1 VSKIIN
7 SLNTELKR
15 KSDKLAQRT
24 LMPKV
29 KKIKNLDGAIRY
41 ASGLDEI
48 QVNTNFNV
56 PTFGGAN
63 RLIGTQLDR
72 LNIQTQSI
80 IGNNTDGEVFGG
92 FAKSIGNTGGEV
104 GLVKFVSTA
113 GLDNVVTPNFKV
125 YASGAPQA
133 ISIAS
138 KDIEKKINAQKV
150 EINTFL
156 DSLPQVLGRPS
167 GGFLG
172 SILKVAGIAGGLN
185 GLLQQISPLANI
197 SNQLNNIKDQVL
209 DQTGISGF
217 LDQVNGL
224 ADNVTNYVN
233 TSLDAVSTSLGEA
246 IGNPLSE
253 LDNAL
258 SINIGEE
265 TFSTNLGGFANDLLE
280 SVTGDL
286 RSRTNNFISGAIPDV
301 EIGGL
306 VSGIV
311 SDDIT
316 ERVSSIGRITQYD
329 NVVRENLT
337 LFEPWSAVENAS
349 SPRDAIFQ
357 IETNGKKNG
366 ASAANISYV
375 QGLYASIISKT
386 ENNTFNAGLSSVIAI
401 GSSPLLSVNP
411 LPLSKKF
418 TYVSSIEELE
428 LEISSR
434 LVVSAARDVS
444 SVVIH
449 ATETFTNKN
458 IGAEEIDA
466 IQKKLGEDEVGYHY
480 VIRRDGRLQR
490 GRPVEKEG
498 SHCPTGNYDKTSIG
512 IVMVGGINRASTEQ
526 SFETSS
532 ASFTRAQYN
541 TLEQFLQVFYNNFSG
556 GEVFGHSDIE
566 TDELDPYFDV
576 SEYILS
582 LFGKINSSSL
592 GVPEIEGDFEPTA
605 PEGITEETGTNAPTT
620 RVQVTPEEL
629 NVAPDEVP
637 KDVEVV
643 VDNESTF
650 KVVYEPQKKNFNL
663 PVDPDALLDDIPE
676 KLQKLAN
683 YMKRDIRVTSG
694 YRDEEHNRRAGG
706 AKFSPH
712 LSRKAVDISR
722 SDRAPTVGGW
732 RYTSSL
738 MSDAQVADL
747 VQKASELG
755 FKGIGIYDGYLHLDT
770 RSGKKCWAT
779 SKILRVSS
787 IPRFAQIAT
796 VLRNN
801 DWDNV

>member
-7 SLNTELKR
+7 SLNTEIKR

-92 FAKSIGNTGGEV
+92 FAKSIGNTDGEV

-434 LVVSAARDVS
+434 LVVSAARGVS

-466 IQKKLGEDEVGYHY
+466 IQKKLGEDEIGYHY

-643 VDNESTF
+643 VDNESKF
-650 KVVYEPQKKNFNL
+650 KVIYEPQEKNYDL

-755 FKGIGIYDGYLHLDT
+755 FKGIGIYNNYLHLDT

>member
-92 FAKSIGNTGGEV
+92 FAKSIGNTDGEV

-265 TFSTNLGGFANDLLE
+265 TFNTNLGGFANDLLE

-434 LVVSAARDVS
+434 LVVSAARGVS

-466 IQKKLGEDEVGYHY
+466 IQKKLGEDEIGYHY

-643 VDNESTF
+643 VDNESKF
-650 KVVYEPQKKNFNL
+650 KVIYEPQEKNYDL

-755 FKGIGIYDGYLHLDT
+755 FKGIGIYNNYLHLDT

>member
-1 VSKIIN
+1 MSKIIN

-650 KVVYEPQKKNFNL
+650 KVIYEPQKKNFNL

>member
-1 VSKIIN
+1 MSKIIN
-7 SLNTELKR
+7 SLNTEIKR

-92 FAKSIGNTGGEV
+92 FAKSIGNTDGEV

-265 TFSTNLGGFANDLLE
+265 TFNTNLGGFANDLLE

-434 LVVSAARDVS
+434 LVVSAARGVS

-466 IQKKLGEDEVGYHY
+466 IQKKLGEDEIGYHY

-643 VDNESTF
+643 VDNESKF
-650 KVVYEPQKKNFNL
+650 KVIYEPQEKNYDL

-755 FKGIGIYDGYLHLDT
+755 FKGIGIYNNYLHLDT

>member
-1 VSKIIN
+1 MSKIIN

-92 FAKSIGNTGGEV
+92 FAKSIGNTDGEV

-265 TFSTNLGGFANDLLE
+265 TFNTNLGGFANDLLE

-434 LVVSAARDVS
+434 LVVSAARGVS

-466 IQKKLGEDEVGYHY
+466 IQKKLGEDEIGYHY

-643 VDNESTF
+643 VDNESKF
-650 KVVYEPQKKNFNL
+650 KVIYEPQEKNYDL

-755 FKGIGIYDGYLHLDT
+755 FKGIGIYNNYLHLDT

>member
-92 FAKSIGNTGGEV
+92 FAKSIGNTDGEV

-265 TFSTNLGGFANDLLE
+265 TFNTNLGGFANDLLE

-357 IETNGKKNG
+357 IEMNGKKNG

-434 LVVSAARDVS
+434 LVVSAARGVS

-466 IQKKLGEDEVGYHY
+466 IQKKLGEDEIGYHY

-643 VDNESTF
+643 VDNESKF
-650 KVVYEPQKKNFNL
+650 KVIYEPQEKNYDL

-755 FKGIGIYDGYLHLDT
+755 FKGIGIYNNYLHLDT

-779 SKILRVSS
+779 PKILRVSS

>member
-41 ASGLDEI
+41 ASGLGEI

-92 FAKSIGNTGGEV
+92 FAKSIGNTDGEV

-138 KDIEKKINAQKV
+138 KDIEKKINIQKV

-172 SILKVAGIAGGLN
+172 SILKVAGITGGLN

-217 LDQVNGL
+217 LDQVNSL

-286 RSRTNNFISGAIPDV
+286 RSRANNFISGAIPDV

-316 ERVSSIGRITQYD
+316 EIVSSVGRITQYD

-349 SPRDAIFQ
+349 SPREAIFQ

-386 ENNTFNAGLSSVIAI
+386 ENNTFNAGLSSVIAT

-418 TYVSSIEELE
+418 SYVSSIEELE

-434 LVVSAARDVS
+434 LVVSAAREVS

-466 IQKKLGEDEVGYHY
+466 IQKKLGEDEIGYHY

-498 SHCPTGNYDKTSIG
+498 SHCPTGNYDETSIG

-592 GVPEIEGDFEPTA
+592 GVREIEGDFEPTA
-605 PEGITEETGTNAPTT
+605 PEGITEETGLNAPTT

-643 VDNESTF
+643 VDNDSKF
-650 KVVYEPQKKNFNL
+650 KVIYEPQKKNSNL
-663 PVDPDALLDDIPE
+663 PVDPDALLDDIPS

-694 YRDEEHNRRAGG
+694 YRDPEHNRRVGG
-706 AKFSPH
+706 AKGSPH
-712 LSRKAVDISR
+712 LTRKAVDISR
-722 SDRAPTVGGW
+722 SDRAPTEGGW

-755 FKGIGIYDGYLHLDT
+755 FKGIGIYNDYLHLDT

-779 SKILRVSS
+779 SKIVRVSS

-801 DWDNV
+801 NWDNV

>member
-650 KVVYEPQKKNFNL
+650 KVIYEPQKKNFNL

>member
-375 QGLYASIISKT
+375 QGLYASIISMT

-650 KVVYEPQKKNFNL
+650 KVIYEPQKKNFNL

>member
-1 VSKIIN
+1 MSKIIN

-92 FAKSIGNTGGEV
+92 FAKSIGNTDGEV

-434 LVVSAARDVS
+434 LVVSAARGVS

-466 IQKKLGEDEVGYHY
+466 IQKKLGEDEIGYHY

-643 VDNESTF
+643 VDNESKF
-650 KVVYEPQKKNFNL
+650 KVIYEPQEKNYDL

-755 FKGIGIYDGYLHLDT
+755 FKGIGIYNNYLHLDT

>member
-1 VSKIIN
+1 MSKIIN

-29 KKIKNLDGAIRY
+29 KKIKNLNGAIRY

-92 FAKSIGNTGGEV
+92 FAKSIGNTDGEV

-138 KDIEKKINAQKV
+138 KDIENKINVQKV
-150 EINTFL
+150 EINIFL

-185 GLLQQISPLANI
+185 GLLQQISPLAGI
-197 SNQLNNIKDQVL
+197 TNQFNNIKDQVL

-286 RSRTNNFISGAIPDV
+286 SSRANNFISGTIPDV

-316 ERVSSIGRITQYD
+316 ERVNAVGRIIEHD
-329 NVVRENLT
+329 DIVNLD
-337 LFEPWSAVENAS
+337 LFEPWSAVKNAR
-349 SPRDAIFQ
+349 SPAEALTIIRRNA
-357 IETNGKKNG
+357 ELNG
-366 ASAANISYV
+366 ATAAETQAVQDLYQNIIEQTRNNIYTP
-375 QGLYASIISKT
+375 GL
-386 ENNTFNAGLSSVIAI
+386 SVIAA
-401 GSSPLLSVNP
+401 GSSPLLAVNP

-434 LVVSAARDVS
+434 LVVSSARKVN

-566 TDELDPYFDV
+566 IDELDPYFDV

-582 LFGKINSSSL
+582 LFGKVNSSSL
-592 GVPEIEGDFEPTA
+592 GVPEIEGDYEPTA
-605 PEGITEETGTNAPTT
+605 PEGITEETEETGLNAPTT
-620 RVQVTPEEL
+620 PVQVTPEEL

-643 VDNESTF
+643 VDNDSKF
-650 KVVYEPQKKNFNL
+650 KVIYEPQEKNSNL
-663 PVDPDALLDDIPE
+663 PVDPDALLDDIPD

-694 YRDEEHNRRAGG
+694 YRDPEHNKRAGG
-706 AKFSPH
+706 FKKSIH

-732 RYTSSL
+732 RYPSSL

-755 FKGIGIYDGYLHLDT
+755 FKGIGIYNDYLHLDT
-770 RSGKKCWAT
+770 RSAKQCWAT
-779 SKILRVSS
+779 SKIVRVSS

-801 DWDNV
+801 NWDNV

>member
-7 SLNTELKR
+7 SLNTEIKR

-92 FAKSIGNTGGEV
+92 FAKSIGNTDGEV

-434 LVVSAARDVS
+434 LVVSAARGVS

-466 IQKKLGEDEVGYHY
+466 IQKKLGEDEIGYHY

-643 VDNESTF
+643 VDNESKF
-650 KVVYEPQKKNFNL
+650 KVIYEPQEKNYDL

-755 FKGIGIYDGYLHLDT
+755 FKGIGIYNNYLHLDT

-779 SKILRVSS
+779 PKILRVSS

>member
-1 VSKIIN
+1 MSKIIN
-7 SLNTELKR
+7 SLNTEIKR

-434 LVVSAARDVS
+434 LVVSAARGVS

-466 IQKKLGEDEVGYHY
+466 IQKKLGEDEIGYHY

-643 VDNESTF
+643 VDNESKF
-650 KVVYEPQKKNFNL
+650 KVIYEPQEKNYDL

-755 FKGIGIYDGYLHLDT
+755 FKGIGIYNNYLHLDT

>member
-7 SLNTELKR
+7 SLNTEIKR

-92 FAKSIGNTGGEV
+92 FAKSIGNTDGEV

-265 TFSTNLGGFANDLLE
+265 TFNTNLGGFANDLLE

-434 LVVSAARDVS
+434 LVVSAARGVS

-466 IQKKLGEDEVGYHY
+466 IQKKLGEDEIGYHY

-643 VDNESTF
+643 VDNESKF
-650 KVVYEPQKKNFNL
+650 KVIYEPQEKNYDL

-755 FKGIGIYDGYLHLDT
+755 FKGIGIYNNYLHLDT

>member
-92 FAKSIGNTGGEV
+92 FAKSIGNTDGEV

-434 LVVSAARDVS
+434 LVVSAARGVS

-466 IQKKLGEDEVGYHY
+466 IQKKLGEDEIGYHY

-643 VDNESTF
+643 VDNESKF
-650 KVVYEPQKKNFNL
+650 KVIYEPQEKNYDL

-755 FKGIGIYDGYLHLDT
+755 FKGIGIYNNYLHLDT

>member
-1 VSKIIN
+1 MSKIIN

-92 FAKSIGNTGGEV
+92 FAKSIGNTDGEV

-434 LVVSAARDVS
+434 LVVSAARGVS

-466 IQKKLGEDEVGYHY
+466 IQKKLGEDEIGYHY

-643 VDNESTF
+643 VDNESKF
-650 KVVYEPQKKNFNL
+650 KVIYEPQEKNYDL

-755 FKGIGIYDGYLHLDT
+755 FKGIGIYNNYLHLDT

-779 SKILRVSS
+779 PKILRVSS

>member
-7 SLNTELKR
+7 SLNTEIKR

-434 LVVSAARDVS
+434 LVVSAARGVS

-466 IQKKLGEDEVGYHY
+466 IQKKLGEDEIGYHY

-643 VDNESTF
+643 VDNESKF
-650 KVVYEPQKKNFNL
+650 KVIYEPQEKNYDL

-755 FKGIGIYDGYLHLDT
+755 FKGIGIYNNYLHLDT

-779 SKILRVSS
+779 PKILRVSS

>member
-92 FAKSIGNTGGEV
+92 FAKSIGNTDGEV

-265 TFSTNLGGFANDLLE
+265 TFNTNLGGFANDLLE

-434 LVVSAARDVS
+434 LVVSAARGVS

-466 IQKKLGEDEVGYHY
+466 IQKKLGEDEIGYHY

-643 VDNESTF
+643 VDNESKF
-650 KVVYEPQKKNFNL
+650 KVIYEPQEKNYDL

-755 FKGIGIYDGYLHLDT
+755 FKGIGIYNNYLHLDT

-779 SKILRVSS
+779 PKILRVSS